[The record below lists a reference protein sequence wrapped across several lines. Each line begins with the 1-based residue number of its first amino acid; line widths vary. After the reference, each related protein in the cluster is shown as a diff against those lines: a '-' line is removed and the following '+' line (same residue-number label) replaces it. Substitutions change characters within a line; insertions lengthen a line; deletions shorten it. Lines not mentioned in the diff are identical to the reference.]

1 MFFCRGLVS
10 QIYNTQKEAE
20 RQQKRGDDATRA
32 LRSKIQDEIKSD
44 YQKRICIWTIIPF
57 FGIPIAVFVIFWI
70 YDFIRLW
77 FDNSGQ
83 SIGFIVNIIASIV
96 LELLYFILYGIKKI
110 ISIVRGK
117 PSFFRDELKKRMD
130 KALEEQ

>member
-1 MFFCRGLVS
+1 MLL
-10 QIYNTQKEAE
+10 
-20 RQQKRGDDATRA
+20 
-32 LRSKIQDEIKSD
+32 LRL
-44 YQKRICIWTIIPF
+44 
-57 FGIPIAVFVIFWI
+57 AVFVIFWI